1 LDRIEVLRG
10 PGSALHGQG
19 VVGGT
24 INTVV
29 KRASADAQQ
38 PTEVLASIGDR
49 SLYDR
54 ICILALDESYYLWQ
68 QK

>member
-1 LDRIEVLRG
+1 
-10 PGSALHGQG
+10 LHGQG

-38 PTEVLASIGDR
+38 PIEVLASIGDR